1 MEYEYTHDLD
11 KFSTDHQGNVRVVSN
26 QNGEVEQMNHYYP
39 YGGLK
44 SLMYIFT
51 IVLALCF
58 VSCDPPI
65 FQIPIDG
72 VYKKMIGVDGGTIDV
87 ECKTIGGVSFNIKQ
101 VYRVTNP
108 LDINPKNLSIKYK
121 NNDIKYTVYLNGAL
135 IDERKKIM
143 NDDTVVVSFTKKV
156 RKNDTIIINFDNF
169 LYCKEKPIKIGDIPF
184 VFNKK

>member
-1 MEYEYTHDLD
+1 MKELQLENLMLIFDRFYFLITENYGIESVSMGTHKISLY
-11 KFSTDHQGNVRVVSN
+11 
-26 QNGEVEQMNHYYP
+26 M
-39 YGGLK
+39 K

-72 VYKKMIGVDGGTIDV
+72 VYKKKIGVDCGTIDV

-169 LYCKEKPIKIGDIPF
+169 LYCKEKPITIGDIPF

>member
-1 MEYEYTHDLD
+1 M
-11 KFSTDHQGNVRVVSN
+11 
-26 QNGEVEQMNHYYP
+26 
-39 YGGLK
+39 K
-44 SLMYIFT
+44 SLMYIIT

-72 VYKKMIGVDGGTIDV
+72 VKMIGVDGGTIDV

-143 NDDTVVVSFTKKV
+143 NNDTVVVSFTKKV

-169 LYCKEKPIKIGDIPF
+169 LYCNEKPITIGDIPF
-184 VFNKK
+184 IFNKK

>member
-1 MEYEYTHDLD
+1 MLFLDTTILKSRDMVTIGLTHRISLC
-11 KFSTDHQGNVRVVSN
+11 
-26 QNGEVEQMNHYYP
+26 M
-39 YGGLK
+39 K

-72 VYKKMIGVDGGTIDV
+72 VYKKKIGVDCGTIDV

-121 NNDIKYTVYLNGAL
+121 NNDIKYTIYLNGAL

-169 LYCKEKPIKIGDIPF
+169 LYCNEKPITIGDIPF
-184 VFNKK
+184 IFNKK